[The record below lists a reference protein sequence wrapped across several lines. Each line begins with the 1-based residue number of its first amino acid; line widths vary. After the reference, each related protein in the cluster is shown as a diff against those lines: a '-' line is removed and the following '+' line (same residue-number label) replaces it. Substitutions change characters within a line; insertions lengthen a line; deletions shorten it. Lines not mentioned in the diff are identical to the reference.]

1 MTENLLEVK
10 NLSVIFKR
18 NNQSPFIAVDNI
30 AFSLKKGEVLGMV
43 GESGSGKSVTALSVL
58 GLLPQGK
65 AEIADNSSIRFNG
78 EELIGAPE

>member
-30 AFSLKKGEVLGMV
+30 AFSLK
-43 GESGSGKSVTALSVL
+43 T
-58 GLLPQGK
+58 
-65 AEIADNSSIRFNG
+65 F
-78 EELIGAPE
+78 